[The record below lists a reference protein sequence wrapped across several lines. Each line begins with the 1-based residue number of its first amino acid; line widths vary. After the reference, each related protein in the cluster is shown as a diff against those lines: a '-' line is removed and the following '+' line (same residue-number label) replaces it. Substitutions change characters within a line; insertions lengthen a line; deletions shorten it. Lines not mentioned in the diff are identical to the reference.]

1 MRSIQKPMS
10 SMHLLTLRFAD
21 DAQEQAFFEANL
33 ARTRQQGQIACLV
46 GMFVYIL
53 HGVLD
58 QWFVAPDD
66 MMRVW
71 LVRGVALCV
80 PVLVLLISTTS
91 WFDRCPHFL
100 LALVGA
106 AAGVGLMAMQVKLP
120 VESASYYY
128 PMMVLVTF
136 YTYNFI
142 GTRFIYAL
150 GVDLALLAAYNVL
163 FGLFV
168 DYPLHTLIGHN
179 FFIVSANLIGGSAG
193 YLAERQ
199 RRVLFVRE
207 QELDAERQHHL
218 QRSLHDG
225 LTGLPN
231 RDLLYDR
238 ILQAEHG
245 ARRHGTLACGYFL
258 DLDGFKNVNDSFG
271 HKVGDQVLHDVAQ
284 RLKLAV
290 RASDTVARIG
300 GDEFFVLAEDIGN
313 EAAAHALA
321 RKLLQEISAPL
332 PSLPDQAQIGASIGL
347 CIFPYDGMT
356 VSDLIHR
363 ADEAMYRVKASGKG
377 NFSAADTSVPEP
389 MVSWA
394 GSRQAERA

>member
-1 MRSIQKPMS
+1 MN
-10 SMHLLTLRFAD
+10 LLTLRFH
-21 DAQEQAFFEANL
+21 DAALEQAFFKATL
-33 ARTRQQGQIACLV
+33 TRTRQQGQFACLV

-66 MMRVW
+66 MARVW
-71 LVRGVALCV
+71 LARVTALSV
-80 PVLVLLISTTS
+80 PVSVLLISLTP
-91 WFDRCPHFL
+91 WFDRFPQFL

-106 AAGVGLMAMQVKLP
+106 AAGTGLLAMQVKLP

-136 YTYNFI
+136 YTYNFV

-150 GVDLALLAAYNVL
+150 AVDLVLLAAYNVL
-163 FGLFV
+163 FGLVV

-199 RRVLFVRE
+199 RRILFVRE
-207 QELDAERQHHL
+207 QELDTERRHHL

-238 ILQAEHG
+238 IVQAEHG
-245 ARRHGTLACGYFL
+245 AQRHGTLHCGYFL

-271 HKVGDQVLHDVAQ
+271 HKVGDQVLHEVAG
-284 RLKLAV
+284 RLQAAV
-290 RASDTVARIG
+290 RVSDTVARIG
-300 GDEFFVLAEDIGN
+300 GDEFFVLAEDIGSV
-313 EAAAHALA
+313 AAAHALA
-321 RKLLQEISAPL
+321 RKLLQEIAEPL
-332 PSLPDQAQIGASIGL
+332 PSLPVPAQIGASIGL

-363 ADEAMYRVKASGKG
+363 ADEAMYRVKTSGKG

-394 GSRQAERA
+394 GARQAERA

>member
-1 MRSIQKPMS
+1 MS
-10 SMHLLTLRFAD
+10 SMNLLTLRFH
-21 DAQEQAFFEANL
+21 DAALEQAFFKATL
-33 ARTRQQGQIACLV
+33 TRTRQQGQFACLV

-66 MMRVW
+66 MARVW
-71 LVRGVALCV
+71 LARVTALSV
-80 PVLVLLISTTS
+80 PVSVLLISLTP
-91 WFDRCPHFL
+91 WFDRFPQFL

-106 AAGVGLMAMQVKLP
+106 AAGTGLLAMQLKLP

-136 YTYNFI
+136 YTYNFV

-150 GVDLALLAAYNVL
+150 AVDLVLLAAYNVL
-163 FGLFV
+163 FGLV
-168 DYPLHTLIGHN
+168 ADYPLHTLIGHN

-199 RRVLFVRE
+199 RRILFVRE
-207 QELDAERQHHL
+207 QELDTERRHHL

-238 ILQAEHG
+238 IVQAEHG
-245 ARRHGTLACGYFL
+245 AQRHGTLHCGYFL

-271 HKVGDQVLHDVAQ
+271 HKVGDQVLHEVAG
-284 RLKLAV
+284 RLQAAV
-290 RASDTVARIG
+290 QVSDTVARIG
-300 GDEFFVLAEDIGN
+300 GDEFFVLAEDIGSV
-313 EAAAHALA
+313 AAAHALA
-321 RKLLQEISAPL
+321 RKLLQEIAEPL
-332 PSLPDQAQIGASIGL
+332 PSLPVPAQIGASIGL

-363 ADEAMYRVKASGKG
+363 ADEAMYRVKTSGKG

-394 GSRQAERA
+394 GARQAERA

>member
-10 SMHLLTLRFAD
+10 AMHLLTLRFYD
-21 DAQEQAFFEANL
+21 DALEQAFFRANL
-33 ARTRQQGQIACLV
+33 VRTRQQGQFACLV

-58 QWFVAPDD
+58 QWFVAPND
-66 MMRVW
+66 MARVW
-71 LVRGVALCV
+71 LARVTALSV
-80 PVLVLLISTTS
+80 PVSVLLISLTP
-91 WFDRCPHFL
+91 WFDRFPHFL

-106 AAGVGLMAMQVKLP
+106 AAGTGLLAMQVKLP

-136 YTYNFI
+136 YTYNFV

-150 GVDLALLAAYNVL
+150 AVDLVLLAAYNVL
-163 FGLFV
+163 FGLVV

-199 RRVLFVRE
+199 RRILFVRE
-207 QELDAERQHHL
+207 QELDTERRHHL

-238 ILQAEHG
+238 IVQAEHG
-245 ARRHGTLACGYFL
+245 AQRHGTLHCGYFL

-271 HKVGDQVLHDVAQ
+271 HKVGDQVLHEVAG
-284 RLKLAV
+284 RLQAAV
-290 RASDTVARIG
+290 RVSDTVARIG
-300 GDEFFVLAEDIGN
+300 GDEFFVLAEDIGSV
-313 EAAAHALA
+313 AAAHALA
-321 RKLLQEISAPL
+321 RKLLQEIAEPL
-332 PSLPDQAQIGASIGL
+332 PSLPVPAQIGASIGL

-363 ADEAMYRVKASGKG
+363 ADEAMYRVKTSGKG

-394 GSRQAERA
+394 GARQAERA

>member
-1 MRSIQKPMS
+1 MS
-10 SMHLLTLRFAD
+10 SMNLLTLRFH
-21 DAQEQAFFEANL
+21 DAALEQAFFKATL
-33 ARTRQQGQIACLV
+33 TRTRQQGQFACLV

-66 MMRVW
+66 MARVW
-71 LVRGVALCV
+71 LARVTALSV
-80 PVLVLLISTTS
+80 PVSVLLISLTP
-91 WFDRCPHFL
+91 WFDRFPHFL

-106 AAGVGLMAMQVKLP
+106 AAGTGLLAMQVKLP

-136 YTYNFI
+136 YTYNFV

-150 GVDLALLAAYNVL
+150 AVDLVLLAAYNVL
-163 FGLFV
+163 FGLVV

-199 RRVLFVRE
+199 RRILFVRE
-207 QELDAERQHHL
+207 QELDTERRHHL

-238 ILQAEHG
+238 IVQAEHG
-245 ARRHGTLACGYFL
+245 AQRHGTLHCGYFL

-271 HKVGDQVLHDVAQ
+271 HKVGDQVLHEVAG
-284 RLKLAV
+284 RLQAAV
-290 RASDTVARIG
+290 RVSDTVARIG

-313 EAAAHALA
+313 VAAAHALA
-321 RKLLQEISAPL
+321 RKLLQEIAEPL
-332 PSLPDQAQIGASIGL
+332 PSLPVPAQIGASIGL

-363 ADEAMYRVKASGKG
+363 ADEAMYRVKTSGKG

-394 GSRQAERA
+394 GARQAERA

>member
-1 MRSIQKPMS
+1 MS
-10 SMHLLTLRFAD
+10 SMNLLTLRFH
-21 DAQEQAFFEANL
+21 DAALEQAFFKATL
-33 ARTRQQGQIACLV
+33 TRTRQQGQFACLV

-66 MMRVW
+66 MARVW
-71 LVRGVALCV
+71 LARVTALSV
-80 PVLVLLISTTS
+80 PVSVLLISLTP
-91 WFDRCPHFL
+91 WFDRFPHFL

-106 AAGVGLMAMQVKLP
+106 AAGTGLLAMQVKLP

-136 YTYNFI
+136 YTYNFV

-150 GVDLALLAAYNVL
+150 AVDLVLLAAYNVL
-163 FGLFV
+163 FGLVV

-199 RRVLFVRE
+199 RRILFVRE
-207 QELDAERQHHL
+207 QELDTERRHHL

-238 ILQAEHG
+238 IVQAEHG
-245 ARRHGTLACGYFL
+245 AQRHGTLHCGYFL

-271 HKVGDQVLHDVAQ
+271 HKVGDQVLHEVAG
-284 RLKLAV
+284 RLQAAV
-290 RASDTVARIG
+290 RVSDTVARIG
-300 GDEFFVLAEDIGN
+300 GDEFFVLAEDIGSV
-313 EAAAHALA
+313 AAAHALA
-321 RKLLQEISAPL
+321 RKLLQEIAEPL
-332 PSLPDQAQIGASIGL
+332 PSLPVPAQIGASIGL

-363 ADEAMYRVKASGKG
+363 ADEAMYRVKTSGKG

-394 GSRQAERA
+394 GARQAERV

>member
-10 SMHLLTLRFAD
+10 AMHLLTLRFYD
-21 DAQEQAFFEANL
+21 DALEQAFFRANL
-33 ARTRQQGQIACLV
+33 VRTRQQGQFACLV

-58 QWFVAPDD
+58 QWFVAPND
-66 MMRVW
+66 MARVW
-71 LVRGVALCV
+71 LARVTALSV
-80 PVLVLLISTTS
+80 PVSVLLISLTP
-91 WFDRCPHFL
+91 WFDRFPHCL

-106 AAGVGLMAMQVKLP
+106 AAGTGLLAMQVKLP

-136 YTYNFI
+136 YTYNFV

-150 GVDLALLAAYNVL
+150 AVDLVLLAAYNVL
-163 FGLFV
+163 FGLVV

-199 RRVLFVRE
+199 RRILFVRE
-207 QELDAERQHHL
+207 QELDTERRHHL

-238 ILQAEHG
+238 IVQAEHG
-245 ARRHGTLACGYFL
+245 AQRHGTLHCGYFL

-271 HKVGDQVLHDVAQ
+271 HKVGDQVLHEVAG
-284 RLKLAV
+284 RLQAAV
-290 RASDTVARIG
+290 RVSDTVARIG

-313 EAAAHALA
+313 VAAAHALA
-321 RKLLQEISAPL
+321 RKLLQEIAEPL
-332 PSLPDQAQIGASIGL
+332 PSLPVPAQIGASIGL

-363 ADEAMYRVKASGKG
+363 ADEAMYRVKTSGKG

-394 GSRQAERA
+394 GARQAERA

>member
-1 MRSIQKPMS
+1 MS
-10 SMHLLTLRFAD
+10 SMNLLTLRFH
-21 DAQEQAFFEANL
+21 DAALEQAFFKATL
-33 ARTRQQGQIACLV
+33 TRTRQQGQFACLV

-66 MMRVW
+66 MARVW
-71 LVRGVALCV
+71 LARVTALSV
-80 PVLVLLISTTS
+80 PVSVLLISLTP
-91 WFDRCPHFL
+91 WFNRFPHFL

-106 AAGVGLMAMQVKLP
+106 AAGTGLLAMQVKLP

-136 YTYNFI
+136 YTYNFV

-150 GVDLALLAAYNVL
+150 AVDLVLLAAYNVL
-163 FGLFV
+163 FGLVV

-199 RRVLFVRE
+199 RRILFVRE
-207 QELDAERQHHL
+207 QELDTERRHHL

-238 ILQAEHG
+238 IVQAEHG
-245 ARRHGTLACGYFL
+245 AQRHGTLHCGYFL

-271 HKVGDQVLHDVAQ
+271 HKVGDQVLHEVAG
-284 RLKLAV
+284 RLQAAV
-290 RASDTVARIG
+290 RVSDTVARIG
-300 GDEFFVLAEDIGN
+300 GDEFFVLAEDIGSV
-313 EAAAHALA
+313 AAAHALA
-321 RKLLQEISAPL
+321 RKLLQEIAEPL
-332 PSLPDQAQIGASIGL
+332 PSLPVPAQIGASIGL

-363 ADEAMYRVKASGKG
+363 ADEAMYRVKTSGKG

-394 GSRQAERA
+394 GARQAERV